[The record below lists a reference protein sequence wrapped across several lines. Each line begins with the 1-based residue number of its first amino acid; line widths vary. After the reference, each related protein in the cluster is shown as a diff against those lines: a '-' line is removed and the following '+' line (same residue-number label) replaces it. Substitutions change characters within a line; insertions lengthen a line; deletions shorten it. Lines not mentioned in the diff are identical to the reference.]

1 MCVHTYFLLRLN
13 KKTCFVKIK
22 KEKMCIYTENYDK

>member
-22 KEKMCIYTENYDK
+22 KEKNVYIHRKL